1 METDSNDTGVH
12 RELTDGWWAPFA
24 VLWWGLKRLFVIVA
38 VWLTIWKAWAT
49 LDPPDPLRISPE
61 TTLITE
67 PVAEDGLPD
76 FAGALLDRLGRGT
89 KPEDNG
95 AVEFWQAV
103 GPSEIAPEFREQL
116 FVEIGCPAPD
126 AQRAMKPMREGETRL
141 RIAEWLAKSQ
151 KDLDPI
157 QLEIQVDELYHT
169 ARKRH
174 GAVETILPLKEWIEE
189 NSAQLDLL
197 HKAAAKP
204 GFYSPPPNLLTSPP
218 PQLFDALLCAEQATR
233 EGMAG
238 LAIRAALLIDQGN
251 YTDAWSDIETILV
264 FGERLTSEP
273 MMVPQLVGVA
283 LRAIAFDGIRLLIDR
298 CDNEQF
304 LSQIIARLEALGE
317 PRWIAEAHAFG
328 EPLSVIDSLVCSMSP
343 DRATTE
349 IDLWKR
355 PNAIEPNILLSEV
368 RTWQDKLSEIAD
380 IPDRIARRRAAEDF
394 EQSLDELGNR
404 ISPLGLLSTVFT
416 RAGVSR
422 SIARINVAL
431 LMPAAAASFAAE
443 DRSCAQ
449 QRLTLLAAALKL
461 HQLRHGEYP
470 DALDALAPD
479 PLAEIPLDP
488 FTNEP
493 FVYER
498 RDGGFAI
505 WSLGSNGVDDGGSD
519 QSGEFVDGEY
529 APIDWT
535 GERPK
540 PDGPDDVVVRLPV
553 PTLELPGAGR

>member
-1 METDSNDTGVH
+1 METDSTGAALS
-12 RELTDGWWAPFA
+12 RRLTGWWWTPLAIF
-24 VLWWGLKRLFVIVA
+24 WWGLKRLFVIVA
-38 VWLTIWKAWAT
+38 VWLTVWKAWAA

-67 PVAEDGLPD
+67 PIAEDGLPD
-76 FAGALLDRLGRGT
+76 FAGALLNRLGRGT

-116 FVEIGCPAPD
+116 FIEIGCPAPD
-126 AQRAMKPMREGETRL
+126 AERAMKPMREGETRS

-151 KDLDPI
+151 KELDPT

-174 GAVETILPLKEWIEE
+174 GAVETISPLSEWIEE
-189 NSAQLDLL
+189 NRTPLDLL

-204 GFYSPPPNLLTSPP
+204 SFYSPPPNLLTSQP

-251 YTDAWSDIETILV
+251 YTDAWSDIDTILI

-283 LRAIAFDGIRLLIDR
+283 LRAIAFDGIRLLLDR
-298 CDNEQF
+298 CDNEQV
-304 LSQIIARLEALGE
+304 LSQIIVRLEGLDE
-317 PRWIAEAHAFG
+317 PGWIAEAYTFG

-343 DRATTE
+343 TRAQTE
-349 IDLWKR
+349 VDLWKK
-355 PNAIEPNILLSEV
+355 PGAIEPNILLSEV
-368 RTWQDKLSEIAD
+368 RGWQDRLSEIAKM
-380 IPDRIARRRAAEDF
+380 PDRLARRLAARDF
-394 EQSLDELGNR
+394 EQSLDELGDR
-404 ISPLGLLSTVFT
+404 MSPWALLSTAFT

-422 SIARINVAL
+422 SIASIHVAL

-470 DALDALAPD
+470 DTLDALAPD

-498 RDGGFAI
+498 RDEGFAI
-505 WSLGSNGVDDGGSD
+505 WSLGRNGVDDGGSD
-519 QSGEFVDGEY
+519 QSGEFVNGDY

-535 GERPK
+535 GERSK

-553 PTLELPGAGR
+553 PVLELPGAGD